1 LSMGETRHIVHPFAP
16 VMDPRCTVLI
26 LGSVPSVRSVEEG
39 FYYMH
44 PKNRFWLVLGA
55 LTGEDYAALD
65 FSARGAALIR
75 HGIGLYDAVYEC
87 DIMLSSDAKA
97 KNIVPADIPA
107 LIGGTRVQRIF
118 CNGALSYAT
127 LVKYHPSLEPMA
139 EKLPSTSPANA
150 SYNMPRLIAAWQKIC
165 EFIQQD

>member
-1 LSMGETRHIVHPFAP
+1 MGETRHIVHPFAP
-16 VMDPRCTVLI
+16 VMDARCTVMI

-44 PKNRFWLVLGA
+44 PKNRFWPVIGA
-55 LTGEDYAALD
+55 LTGENYAALD
-65 FSARGAALIR
+65 FSARGAALTC

-87 DIMLSSDAKA
+87 DIMLSSDSKA

-139 EKLPSTSPANA
+139 DKLPSTSPANA

-165 EFIQQD
+165 AFIQQD

>member
-1 LSMGETRHIVHPFAP
+1 MGETRHIVHPFAP
-16 VMDPRCTVLI
+16 VMDARCTVLI

-44 PKNRFWLVLGA
+44 PKNRFWPVIGT
-55 LTGEDYAALD
+55 LTGEDYAAMN
-65 FSARGAALIR
+65 
-75 HGIGLYDAVYEC
+75 LYDAVYEC
-87 DIMLSSDAKA
+87 DIMLSSDSKA

>member
-1 LSMGETRHIVHPFAP
+1 MGETRHIVHPFAP
-16 VMDPRCTVLI
+16 VMDTRCTVLI

-44 PKNRFWLVLGA
+44 PKNRFWPVIGA
-55 LTGEDYAALD
+55 LTGEDYAAMN
-65 FSARGAALIR
+65 FAARRAALTR

-165 EFIQQD
+165 AFIQQD